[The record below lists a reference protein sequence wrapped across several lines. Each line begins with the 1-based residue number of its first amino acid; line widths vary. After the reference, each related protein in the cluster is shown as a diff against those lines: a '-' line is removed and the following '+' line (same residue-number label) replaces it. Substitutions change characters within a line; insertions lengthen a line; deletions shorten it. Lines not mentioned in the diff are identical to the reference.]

1 MTRHFLF
8 KTLSVAFAILL
19 SGWAS
24 AQSIVNYHNP
34 QGSASLFR
42 GNLPRT
48 YPFRY
53 NGTYFWSQKQYQEG
67 KVFYNGKLYENVFLN
82 VDAYQ
87 GQLLVSPVEN
97 NTPIVV
103 FRDQVAWFTMGE
115 MTFVNLRYLG
125 YSEAPEGFFEVIR
138 DGDAPL
144 LRQVKKYLATDG
156 NNHNGRLI
164 GYNDPEYDPAIN
176 TFFKYVEFFYVIE
189 NGKVLKITRRNH
201 IKRLRK
207 EPGDPTLLVSPVEW
221 HPASEMPTPGAVT
234 GTVLPGTGIGLPS
247 GYFDEIKEDTVT
259 VTYGENAVTA
269 SYKNKVYAIGS
280 AGLAKPGKSTVSGV
294 VLEYETD
301 DPMYGVLVYDD
312 KTSAYTRTDAKGRY
326 KIQLPKGENTLNF
339 SFESK
344 EQLALKINVLSDGSL
359 DVVLTEK
366 VTMLKGAMVSAE
378 SMANHRTAQMGIE
391 RFGGKTLNK
400 IPTAFGEGDVLK
412 AVLTLPGVKS
422 VGEASSGFNVRG
434 GSSDQNLILFNEST
448 IYNPTHMFGIF
459 SSFNPDIVDN
469 VELFKSSI
477 PVEYGGRV
485 SSVLNVK
492 SKDGDNQKWKGSA
505 GIGLLT
511 SRLHLEGPIAK
522 GKTSVIAGARTT
534 YSDWILGLIP
544 KDSEYAGGTA
554 GFSDANLGI
563 THHFDENN
571 TLQAFG
577 YYAQDKFVFGQDT
590 TFNYRNYNASLLF
603 KHRSSDGG
611 SLNISAGYDHFD
623 NKVAVY
629 GWAQGAYD
637 VSTFIRQAFLKGN
650 RKKPL
655 GDAHTIGYGFHA
667 VGYALDPG
675 IQNPYGE
682 ESMIVA
688 RSLDREYALE
698 PSVFLSD
705 NWIVTDKFSVEGGAR
720 LSGFYMPAS
729 KAFYMGPEFRLSGK
743 YAFADNLSLK
753 GGFNTMRQNIHLIS
767 NTSSIS
773 PMDTW
778 KLSDADIKPTKGWQG
793 AAGLYWTDLSSGM
806 DLSGEIYYKKTSNHL
821 DYKTGAALS
830 MNENLARDLVPVNSR
845 SYGIELMA
853 KKTTGKLTGWISYS
867 YSRAMFKEMFDR
879 GAETIA
885 HGGWYNAPYDKPHE
899 IKLVSNIAITHRY
912 SISVNM
918 DYSTGRPV
926 TVPVGSYMYKGV
938 WRLAYSER
946 NSHRIPDYFR
956 TDVAFNVDPG
966 HYLLANF
973 HGTFTIGVYN
983 VTARKNPYSVFFE
996 TTTMGRP
1003 LGRMLSVFAVPI
1015 PYVNL
1020 NLLF

>member
-1 MTRHFLF
+1 MVDMSSQPCVTPV
-8 KTLSVAFAILL
+8 SVFI
-19 SGWAS
+19 
-24 AQSIVNYHNP
+24 
-34 QGSASLFR
+34 
-42 GNLPRT
+42 
-48 YPFRY
+48 
-53 NGTYFWSQKQYQEG
+53 
-67 KVFYNGKLYENVFLN
+67 
-82 VDAYQ
+82 
-87 GQLLVSPVEN
+87 
-97 NTPIVV
+97 
-103 FRDQVAWFTMGE
+103 DQVAWFTMGGKR
-115 MTFVNLRYLG
+115 FLNLRYLG
-125 YSEAPEGFFEVIR
+125 YTEAEEGFFEIVR
-138 DGDAPL
+138 DGRVPL
-144 LRQVKKYLATDG
+144 LRKVRKNMLTDG
-156 NNHNGRLI
+156 NNHNGEGI
-164 GYNDPEYDPAIN
+164 GYFDPEYDSSVYTYFKNSVSYHAI
-176 TFFKYVEFFYVIE
+176 ED
-189 NGKVLKITRRNH
+189 GKV
-201 IKRLRK
+201 IKLRK
-207 EPGDPTLLVSPVEW
+207 HAFKKRMKGAAGEPVFSELPPVWRPGSETVPPAKIVVS
-221 HPASEMPTPGAVT
+221 S
-234 GTVLPGTGIGLPS
+234 LPGTGLGLPS
-247 GYFDEIKEDTVT
+247 GYFDDEKKDTVT
-259 VTYGENAVTA
+259 VQYADNKVTT
-269 SYKNKVYAIGS
+269 SYKNKIYTIGS
-280 AGLAKPGKSTVSGV
+280 VPQARPGKSAVSGV
-294 VLEYETD
+294 VLEYETGE
-301 DPMYGVLVYDD
+301 PLPGVVVYDD
-312 KTSAYTRTDAKGRY
+312 KTSSYARTDAKGRY
-326 KIQLPKGENTLNF
+326 KIQLPKGENVLNF
-339 SFESK
+339 SLESK
-344 EQLALKINVLSDGSL
+344 EQLALNVNILSEGSL
-359 DVVLTEK
+359 DVVMTEK
-366 VTMLKGAMVSAE
+366 VTMLKGAVVSAE
-378 SMANHRTAQMGIE
+378 SMANHRTAAMGIE
-391 RFGGKTLNK
+391 RIGMKTLNK
-400 IPTAFGEGDVLK
+400 IPTVFGEGDVLK

-422 VGEASSGFNVRG
+422 VGEVSTGFNVRG
-434 GSSDQNLILFNEST
+434 GSADQNLILFNENT

-485 SSVLNVK
+485 SSVLNVR

-554 GFSDANLGI
+554 GFSDANLGL
-563 THHFDENN
+563 THHFNENS

-629 GWAQGAYD
+629 GWTQGAYD

-705 NWIVTDKFSVEGGAR
+705 NWTVTDKLSVEGGAR

-821 DYKTGAALS
+821 DYKTGAVLS

-853 KKTTGKLTGWISYS
+853 KKTTGKLTGWLSYS